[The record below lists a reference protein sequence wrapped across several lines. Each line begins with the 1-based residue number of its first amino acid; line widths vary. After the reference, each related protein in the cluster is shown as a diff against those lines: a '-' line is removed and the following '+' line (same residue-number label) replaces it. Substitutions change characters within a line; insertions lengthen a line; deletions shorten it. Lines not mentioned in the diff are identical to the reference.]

1 MKIKEFMSQ
10 PATVVGEDASLEEVA
25 LTMLGQNIGC
35 VPVVDAHGKIRGIIT
50 ESDFAAKEKGIPFS
64 TFRAPQLFG
73 QWVDKGMVERIY
85 ETARKMTAKEIMS
98 HHAVTVTE
106 DQGAEEA
113 IELLLKYDVNRL
125 PVVRDG
131 APVGIVSRH
140 DLLRLMAPKMAGEE
154 KK

>member
-10 PATVVGEDASLEEVA
+10 PVTVVGEDATLEEIA
-25 LTMLGQNIGC
+25 RTMLGQNIGC
-35 VPVVDAHGKIRGIIT
+35 VPVIDARGKISGIIT
-50 ESDFAAKEKGIPFS
+50 ESDFAAKERGIPFS

-73 QWVDKGMVERIY
+73 QWMDKGTIERIY
-85 ETARKMTAKEIMS
+85 ETARKMSAKEIMS
-98 HHAVTVTE
+98 HHVVTVTE

-113 IELLLKYDVNRL
+113 IELLLKHDVNRL

-154 KK
+154 TK